1 MLLDALPAAL
11 AHAAGL
17 LVPALVLGVVV
28 GAGLAALTAPRPD
41 PALAEAIGMLPL
53 SRRQRL
59 RHVRL
64 PAALPRIFVGA
75 RFGAVAALLVVLAVE
90 AVLSGDAVSLVVLV
104 LLGTASETLVRRMER
119 RVLAWR

>member
-17 LVPALVLGVVV
+17 LVPALLLGVAI

-41 PALAEAIGMLPL
+41 PALAEAIGTLPL

-64 PAALPRIFVGA
+64 PAALPRMFAGA
-75 RFGAVAALLVVLAVE
+75 RLGVVAALVVALVAE
-90 AVLSGDAVSLVVLV
+90 AVRSGDAVSLAVVV
-104 LLGTASETLVRRMER
+104 LLGVASVLVVRRMER
-119 RVLAWR
+119 RALSWR